1 MNLLCL
7 SCLLTFGLLIPFI
20 CPAVHA
26 TWMVFHAVT
35 NGQRLWLAPNFHSQ
49 PLGRGLRDGTRTAP
63 TTAAPPS
70 RNSLSSC
77 WAATVV
83 DQRRN
88 STWTSSGIGVR
99 ALSSCTVQLKVLK
112 NVPSSYG
119 ALRDQSFVSH
129 ASTIETRMLHPQHEV
144 HVCVIMHI
152 QTSIQTR
159 ASYLIPGPRKGNNK
173 ERVTEI
179 VPH

>member
-1 MNLLCL
+1 MVKDCGWPPTSIHSHWVVVFGTEPGQLPPLQHRPPEIRYL
-7 SCLLTFGLLIPFI
+7 RVGLPLLLTRDANF
-20 CPAVHA
+20 A
-26 TWMVFHAVT
+26 TIT
-35 NGQRLWLAPNFHSQ
+35 
-49 PLGRGLRDGTRTAP
+49 
-63 TTAAPPS
+63 
-70 RNSLSSC
+70 
-77 WAATVV
+77 
-83 DQRRN
+83 N

-159 ASYLIPGPRKGNNK
+159 ASYLIPGPRKGKNK